1 MGAPSEGF
9 SPKRA
14 PGAAGARPISSKAT
28 RRATRRTAAL
38 ANELNMHSFRIHVDG
53 TVTWTLLHKN
63 LVQAKPEAKDK
74 PAMGEAM
81 GSRKHEPSKRE
92 LRSRERARSHA
103 ALMQKAQEFRARS
116 IIRLWSRAATP
127 MAAQLTPT
135 AQLSQSL
142 PPTPPPPQLPPPQPP
157 ERQPPHSP
165 QQRQER
171 EGGVNAQKH
180 ARPAPSADDSPAGPR
195 TKTHVVPLLPP
206 PPSLPPSP
214 PSPTPHP
221 PPTPQAGTVSLPPPS
236 PSPLLSHTSPPQAK
250 TVSSPQRCS
259 PIMAQSLPPSQR
271 PPCDGCGD
279 APFIV
284 VEGHGLCRRCATR
297 VMYADGVACDSDSDD

>member
-1 MGAPSEGF
+1 MGAPSDGF

-14 PGAAGARPISSKAT
+14 PGAAGARPIMSKAT

-53 TVTWTLLHKN
+53 TVTWTLLHEN

-103 ALMQKAQEFRARS
+103 ALMQKAQAFRARS
-116 IIRLWSRAATP
+116 IISFWRRAATP
-127 MAAQLTPT
+127 EAAQQLAPPLLTR
-135 AQLSQSL
+135 SL
-142 PPTPPPPQLPPPQPP
+142 FPPPPPPQLLASPPP

-165 QQRQER
+165 LQRQER
-171 EGGVNAQKH
+171 KGDASAQKH

-195 TKTHVVPLLPP
+195 RLT
-206 PPSLPPSP
+206 
-214 PSPTPHP
+214 
-221 PPTPQAGTVSLPPPS
+221 
-236 PSPLLSHTSPPQAK
+236 
-250 TVSSPQRCS
+250 
-259 PIMAQSLPPSQR
+259 
-271 PPCDGCGD
+271 
-279 APFIV
+279 
-284 VEGHGLCRRCATR
+284 
-297 VMYADGVACDSDSDD
+297 